1 MLILAE
7 LVRSIQNP
15 PQLNNQAFVVYDS
28 IMPRAPIWWQISNIV
43 ALHQYKL
50 SSTGIV
56 SGLYT
61 IIEHTATDNIIYIT
75 EGVYKDW
82 ATAFWFQSISTNI
95 SYSAIVSYA
104 AANSISLPG
113 RLYLYYSF
121 TYADCS
127 MTQFNNVY
135 LHISANKL
143 TSVPGSVEH
152 ALIAYLD
159 ADADGVLNVNYMQT
173 GTLYL

>member
-1 MLILAE
+1 MLTLTT
-7 LVRSIQNP
+7 LTRSLQNP
-15 PQLNNQAFVVYDS
+15 PQLNNQAFIVYDS
-28 IMPRAPIWWQISNIV
+28 IMPRAPVWWQISNII

-56 SGLYT
+56 SGIYT
-61 IIEHTATDNIIYIT
+61 TIDHTSTDNIIQVS

-82 ATAFWFQSISTNI
+82 ASAFWFQSTSVNV
-95 SYSAIVSYA
+95 SYDSIKSYA
-104 AANSISLPG
+104 ASQSVALPG

-127 MTQFNNVY
+127 MTQFNPAY
-135 LHISANKL
+135 LNIFAYQQSS
-143 TSVPGSVEH
+143 TQGSVEH

-159 ADADGVLNVNYMQT
+159 ADENGKLTVNYDLT
-173 GTLYL
+173 NSLYL